1 MKRFTAIVLAV
12 FMMLCSLNLSF
23 ASGDLKLDFNNAQ
36 LSGLT
41 LEGGEIK
48 NIERKNYLYFPGVD
62 LTGINSVT
70 VRAYNK
76 ISGNVNGETLLVL
89 IDSHT
94 DGKMI
99 GSVTLSEV
107 GEDVSVTASLTPTSG
122 KHDLYFYCL
131 YGKGTRN
138 ECSIKEITLSENTYN
153 HDNKSMQVSD
163 SFIIDNYSDT
173 WAAVD
178 DMGRAVAT
186 YEEVGGVKTDGRTVG
201 MLYWN
206 WFHDAKN
213 TKRAHVISDVI
224 SEKPE
229 AKEIYTDPVWDVR
242 GRFYWAE
249 PLFGFYNSYDYWV
262 YKKHAEMLAI
272 AGVDVIFFDYTNG
285 GRDYIPTLNVLAE
298 AFREIKAKGV
308 KVPKISAM
316 MTLSG
321 DKSDAFRGL
330 SAIYYNCFKLNDYS
344 DLWYMKDGKPFLY
357 ANANYENAVPDVEEG
372 NNFEGNL
379 IKEIGDF
386 FTVTPHGS
394 RDKDSGDDSWMWLEN
409 YPQVLRD
416 VDKETGRVGFV
427 AVGCAINESTVFGGS
442 VTGVFSDPYNK
453 GRGYSEAFG
462 EDYSEN
468 GKRMAYFF
476 REQSALALMAEP
488 EFMMVD
494 GWNEWTA
501 ERNPTWGTF
510 TNAFCDCFDE
520 ENSRDFEPTKGS
532 LKDDYYLLLCDLVRK
547 YKGVRPAPVAS
558 GMKTI
563 DISGN
568 INEWDGVLPYFI
580 NSYQDYE
587 RDADGYGKA
596 KTDETWHYT
605 TKVVNSIKGAKLI
618 DGDRTTNWHSY
629 YKAEGSDI
637 VDQDVPPYEIEVI
650 LPSVT
655 EISGVT
661 LVPRTEVTGLFLEVD
676 LYVSDSDEGEYFLIK
691 DGMIFENRIYDREIP
706 FTANIVVKKIK
717 IVATSTVGGFGTL
730 SEIELMEKDLS
741 KESVSFD
748 EYAANEEA
756 NRMYKVD
763 TSNAEAIYDGE
774 NWFSHTPD
782 LAIDGASSTY
792 WQSEEL
798 QKGFAAVLDVDLQKV
813 YRIKEIDYTPRQSD
827 DLHGHWLGVGIYTSK
842 DGVNWTMVKN
852 VTFEK
857 DLSVKKIVFDEEIE
871 TRYFEFEIYDYFASR
886 VSAAE
891 ISFLQTKEGKD
902 ASLMANTEKYI
913 LKIGSKEIAYEK
925 GTDKGV
931 KEIDVAPFIT
941 NGSTMIPLRGL
952 IEEMGGKITW
962 DGETQTIGVDNG
974 KYKITL
980 QICNHLVYVEDP
992 VYGSVRY
999 TLLNYPIISEN
1010 RTFIPVRF
1018 VSEQLGYNVSWDGA
1032 TGTVTISK

>member
-173 WAAVD
+173 WVAVD

-224 SEKPE
+224 AEKPG

-605 TKVVNSIKGAKLI
+605 TKVVNSIKGAK
-618 DGDRTTNWHSY
+618 
-629 YKAEGSDI
+629 
-637 VDQDVPPYEIEVI
+637 
-650 LPSVT
+650 
-655 EISGVT
+655 
-661 LVPRTEVTGLFLEVD
+661 
-676 LYVSDSDEGEYFLIK
+676 
-691 DGMIFENRIYDREIP
+691 
-706 FTANIVVKKIK
+706 
-717 IVATSTVGGFGTL
+717 
-730 SEIELMEKDLS
+730 
-741 KESVSFD
+741 VSFD
-748 EYAANEEA
+748 GEKLYFMVECEKDIVKETENLLTLYINSDRNAVTGWEGYDYAVNLDGIG
-756 NRMYKVD
+756 KV
-763 TSNAEAIYDGE
+763 SKFAEGVWEKTLVGDAAYSVDGKY
-774 NWFSHTPD
+774 
-782 LAIDGASSTY
+782 L
-792 WQSEEL
+792 
-798 QKGFAAVLDVDLQKV
+798 KVAVDRNLIGETATVDLEFKWTDSMKTEGNILSWYQDGSVAPYGRFNYLYTEIAQSALTPSESAALSETSVLKAGSAKMIANGDKMYV
-813 YRIKEIDYTPRQSD
+813 YEDDIRVTPFEMNGTLYIPEQAYNEVMGYGFSKTRYVSADNNFFTYHFELND
-827 DLHGHWLGVGIYTSK
+827 DLTEIINYTWTYSMLESL
-842 DGVNWTMVKN
+842 DARVNGK
-852 VTFEK
+852 
-857 DLSVKKIVFDEEIE
+857 VKKL
-871 TRYFEFEIYDYFASR
+871 
-886 VSAAE
+886 SAPV
-891 ISFLQTKEGKD
+891 
-902 ASLMANTEKYI
+902 KY
-913 LKIGSKEIAYEK
+913 
-925 GTDKGV
+925 V
-931 KEIDVAPFIT
+931 
-941 NGSTMIPLRGL
+941 NGMFYIPLSL
-952 IEEMGGKITW
+952 IAECYGYEVKALGN
-962 DGETQTIGVDNG
+962 GVYTVSLGTTPIDTVNAVVS
-974 KYKITL
+974 
-980 QICNHLVYVEDP
+980 HL
-992 VYGSVRY
+992 
-999 TLLNYPIISEN
+999 N
-1010 RTFIPVRF
+1010 
-1018 VSEQLGYNVSWDGA
+1018 
-1032 TGTVTISK
+1032 